1 MVSYVYDF
9 PFFSRA
15 TGAKAALLKG
25 WGVSGITTFQSG
37 RPFTVLDSAADSA
50 YQLISPSSTAAGKT
64 VADAVTHGSIES
76 RLGAYLN
83 ASVFTPAGSGP
94 PPGVGVVGP
103 DGSTDYGNLGRNT
116 FRGPFLQNWDF
127 SIGKN
132 FRLTERQNFKFSA
145 EFFNIWNHPNF
156 NIPTFTDIESGPAF
170 SRITSTAGT
179 PRLIQFSAK
188 YSF

>member
-1 MVSYVYDF
+1 MS
-9 PFFSRA
+9 
-15 TGAKAALLKG
+15 
-25 WGVSGITTFQSG
+25 
-37 RPFTVLDSAADSA
+37 
-50 YQLISPSSTAAGKT
+50 
-64 VADAVTHGSIES
+64 
-76 RLGAYLN
+76 
-83 ASVFTPAGSGP
+83 
-94 PPGVGVVGP
+94 
-103 DGSTDYGNLGRNT
+103 
-116 FRGPFLQNWDF
+116 
-127 SIGKN
+127 KN